1 MSAETALEVGRLYGP
16 IKQIADTLTAAQN
29 DVFVRLPGLEV
40 YWPCGIRDRF
50 AKLIDHTGG
59 GGELTQVGTCPSGY
73 DGNAYVQLGD
83 GVNYFSNG
91 SIGYIT
97 GTETYIDSTI
107 RGLTLGCW
115 FWLDALPSVT
125 SSMISKDGPAPQRG
139 YSLWVNT
146 SGEIG
151 FVVSSNGTVG
161 ATADGAAIGTGG
173 WVFLAGRF
181 VPGAEVAVFINGV
194 KSVNTTAVPASIN
207 VSTQALEVGRY
218 RADDTRV
225 VDGKVRDIFVC
236 AAALS
241 DELIAQ
247 IRANSMP

>member
-16 IKQIADTLTAAQN
+16 IKQIADTLTEAQK
-29 DVFVRLPGLEV
+29 DVFVRLPGLEL

-73 DGNAYVQLGD
+73 DGNAYVKLGD

-115 FWLDALPSVT
+115 LSLDALPSVG
-125 SSMISKDGPAPQRG
+125 SAMISKGAPAPQRG
-139 YSLWVNT
+139 YALWVNT

-151 FVVSSNGTVG
+151 FIVSLNGS
-161 ATADGAAIGTGG
+161 ATTTIGGAAIGTGG
-173 WVFLAGRF
+173 WVFCAGRF
-181 VPGAEVAVFINGV
+181 VPGAEIAVFVNGV

-218 RADDTRV
+218 LADNTRV
-225 VDGKVRDIFVC
+225 VDGKVRDVFVC